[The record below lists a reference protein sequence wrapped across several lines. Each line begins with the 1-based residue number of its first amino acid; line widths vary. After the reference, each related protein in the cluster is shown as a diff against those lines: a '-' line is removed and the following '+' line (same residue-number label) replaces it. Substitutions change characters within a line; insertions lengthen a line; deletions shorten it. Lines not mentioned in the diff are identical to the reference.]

1 MQARRADPLDFVI
14 ANFRQLE
21 EQLLECMR
29 FIPFVEQNQSVVSP
43 KFIPIILESCTLIES
58 IFRRG
63 IADNR
68 RHTLKSYCAFIE
80 PELELADTTTL
91 LLTTPMRFLRPF
103 QSWTTEPP
111 AWWSAYNQLKHDR
124 INKYDAA
131 TYDLTILALAGLHQ
145 VIARTSAFVENL
157 TKVGWIDESHP
168 HTSDLMMFRNVGCQP
183 PEIPAESVLFVSPLR
198 GSFVDW
204 ENDSPSISAEWDFSW
219 RVKFYIWDYE
229 G

>member
-91 LLTTPMRFLRPF
+91 LLTTPMRFL
-103 QSWTTEPP
+103 
-111 AWWSAYNQLKHDR
+111 DR
-124 INKYDAA
+124 KSTRLN
-131 TYDLTILALAGLHQ
+131 
-145 VIARTSAFVENL
+145 S
-157 TKVGWIDESHP
+157 SH
-168 HTSDLMMFRNVGCQP
+168 LG
-183 PEIPAESVLFVSPLR
+183 
-198 GSFVDW
+198 
-204 ENDSPSISAEWDFSW
+204 ISYAVF
-219 RVKFYIWDYE
+219 
-229 G
+229 